1 VLNIALNKITGGWDE
16 DKLARLLEDLSV
28 CPDFDVSL
36 TGFDLPEVSRIVDEQ
51 TRPTED
57 AFDFDS
63 AVESIKASITK
74 SGDIIHL
81 GPHKLMCGD
90 SGNLDDLKKL
100 MGDDR
105 AQLIYSDPPYN
116 VAYNSKTRPV
126 KDRDKKKWEEIESDN
141 LDQPQ
146 YEEWLNNIFTN
157 IGHFLDKG
165 ASAYIW
171 NGHRQFYFMHQVLTG
186 LDYYVSSVITWAK
199 DNFAISFA
207 PYNWQ
212 TEHCLFFWKK
222 NNGPHNW
229 YGDGKQNNLWYANR
243 DCINNLLHPTQ
254 KPVSLAVKAI
264 KNSSKRGDIV
274 LDMFLGSGSTL
285 IASETLNRRTFGIE
299 VNPKYCDAIVRRYI
313 AFVGK
318 EKVSDDILKM
328 YCKEV
333 QHAW

>member
-1 VLNIALNKITGGWDE
+1 
-16 DKLARLLEDLSV
+16 
-28 CPDFDVSL
+28 
-36 TGFDLPEVSRIVDEQ
+36 
-51 TRPTED
+51 
-57 AFDFDS
+57 
-63 AVESIKASITK
+63 
-74 SGDIIHL
+74 
-81 GPHKLMCGD
+81 M
-90 SGNLDDLKKL
+90 
-100 MGDDR
+100 
-105 AQLIYSDPPYN
+105 
-116 VAYNSKTRPV
+116 
-126 KDRDKKKWEEIESDN
+126 
-141 LDQPQ
+141 
-146 YEEWLNNIFTN
+146 
-157 IGHFLDKG
+157 GHFFDKG

-186 LDYYVSSVITWAK
+186 LDYHVSSVITWAK
-199 DNFAISFA
+199 DSFAISFA